1 MELMKQHKIKN
12 IWLNTGDAN
21 VDSSAVRKMFGFYQL
36 PLIQIKKKSIL
47 KVNSV
52 TLSGAGHGDAGGH
65 NWTIKLHNVMYNHAS
80 YYNSDKNANPTI
92 VCFNFDAKHTI
103 QNGLFSL
110 ELEPQDIV
118 NLELECFNEAGTG
131 LIKASGPFN
140 IHLNILIEEIE

>member
-12 IWLNTGDAN
+12 IWLNTTDAN
-21 VDSSAVRKMFGFYQL
+21 VDNSAVRKIFGFYQL

-52 TLSGAGHGDAGGH
+52 TLSGAGHADATGH
-65 NWTIKLHNVMYNHAS
+65 NWTIKLHNVMYNSAS

-92 VCFNFDAKHTI
+92 LCFNFDTKNSV
-103 QNGLFSL
+103 QNGLFAL
-110 ELEPQDIV
+110 ELEPQDII
-118 NLELECFNEAGTG
+118 NLELECFNEAGSG
-131 LIKASGPFN
+131 LIKNSNPFN

>member
-21 VDSSAVRKMFGFYQL
+21 VDSSAVRKIFGFYQL

-52 TLSGAGHGDAGGH
+52 TLSGAGHADATGH
-65 NWTIKLHNVMYNHAS
+65 NWTIKLHNVMYNSAS

-92 VCFNFDAKHTI
+92 LCFNFDTKNTI
-103 QNGLFSL
+103 QNGLFAL
-110 ELEPQDIV
+110 ELEPQDII
-118 NLELECFNEAGTG
+118 NLELECFNEAGSG
-131 LIKASGPFN
+131 LIKNSNPFN

>member
-21 VDSSAVRKMFGFYQL
+21 VDSSAVRKIFGFYQL

-52 TLSGAGHGDAGGH
+52 TLSGAGHADATGH
-65 NWTIKLHNVMYNHAS
+65 NWTNKLHNVMYNSAS

-92 VCFNFDAKHTI
+92 LCFNFDTKNSV
-103 QNGLFSL
+103 QNGLFAL
-110 ELEPQDIV
+110 ELEPQDII
-118 NLELECFNEAGTG
+118 NLELECFNEAGSG
-131 LIKASGPFN
+131 LIKNSNPFN

>member
-21 VDSSAVRKMFGFYQL
+21 VDSSAVRKIFGFYQL

-52 TLSGAGHGDAGGH
+52 TLSGAGHSDATGH
-65 NWTIKLHNVMYNHAS
+65 NWTIKLHNVMYNSAS

-92 VCFNFDAKHTI
+92 LCFNFDTKNTI
-103 QNGLFSL
+103 QNGLFAL
-110 ELEPQDIV
+110 ELEPQDII
-118 NLELECFNEAGTG
+118 NLELECFNEAGSG
-131 LIKASGPFN
+131 LIKNSNPFN